1 MNVQTAMHAKNPDFV
16 ASSGFIFYYP
26 ETVFRSCEGLAHK
39 REVDPTLKQRVLQQ
53 VSSAVGWSTS
63 SPPPTGTVGKLC
75 MGQRV
80 ISAID
85 EISLRPGKP

>member
-26 ETVFRSCEGLAHK
+26 ETVFTSFEGLAHK
-39 REVDPTLKQRVLQQ
+39 LEVDPTLKQRVLQQ
-53 VSSAVGWSTS
+53 VSSAVGWSRS
-63 SPPPTGTVGKLC
+63 SPPRGMVCQLC

>member
-1 MNVQTAMHAKNPDFV
+1 MNVQTAMHTKNPDFV

-53 VSSAVGWSTS
+53 VSSAVGWSRS
-63 SPPPTGTVGKLC
+63 SPPPQEQWASSVWDS
-75 MGQRV
+75 V
-80 ISAID
+80 
-85 EISLRPGKP
+85 